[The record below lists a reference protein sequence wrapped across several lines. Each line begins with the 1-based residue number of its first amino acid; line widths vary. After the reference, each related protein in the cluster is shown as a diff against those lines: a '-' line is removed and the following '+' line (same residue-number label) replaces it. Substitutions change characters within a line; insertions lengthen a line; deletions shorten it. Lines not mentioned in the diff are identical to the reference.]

1 MHRSQSPPPF
11 LCSQHCSLPRVADSD
26 PPGSPQETD
35 PQEADEASFS
45 WQVVRSLLYSGLGK
59 TVSKVLNVVALL
71 VVLKLISAA
80 AFGVASIV
88 LAIFSILRAV
98 TELGLGVAIV
108 QAQDITREEIDSL
121 FWLSLLVSGTL
132 YVLLVAVA
140 PLIGGFYGEPQL
152 TPLLQV
158 YGLSVVVFSFY
169 FVPKNLLTK
178 EMAFARIVLAENVSL
193 LASSVLMVV
202 LAYYGFGA
210 WAIILGEL
218 GNRVGRL
225 GLFQFF
231 RPHWPGWTFNWAK
244 VWPRVS
250 FGLYATGSRLLYNFY
265 INADYLLVGRLFGP
279 EAVGIYTM
287 AYRIVSDPVR
297 TLASTINDVAYP
309 AFSKLQD
316 ELERLRTYF
325 STIARANLSL
335 IGLVLVVI
343 GVHIQELL
351 VVGGYEKYFD
361 AVPLV
366 YVFVLVGVF
375 RSVAALVPQ
384 LLNAV
389 GQARLNFFYA
399 IFSSVLMPVAF
410 FVGGQFSLT
419 GVAWAWVAAYPLV
432 VAVLLYFSARVLEV
446 SLPALLGAI
455 APGGIVLL
463 PALGAGLGLQ
473 WLTDTYLPG
482 MPIVALVLGVLG
494 TLGVGLGLLALRER
508 EAIAVLRGQ
517 YSAANA

>member
-1 MHRSQSPPPF
+1 MT
-11 LCSQHCSLPRVADSD
+11 DSD
-26 PPGSPQETD
+26 PPDQSQESGED
-35 PQEADEASFS
+35 SFS
-45 WQVVRSLLYSGLGK
+45 WQVIRSLLYSGLGK

-71 VVLKLISAA
+71 VVLKLISAS

-132 YVLLVAVA
+132 YALLVAVA
-140 PLIGGFYGEPQL
+140 PLVGWFYGEPQL
-152 TPLLQV
+152 TGLLQV

-178 EMAFARIVLAENVSL
+178 EMAFGRIVFAENASL
-193 LASSVLMVV
+193 LGSSVIMVT

-210 WAIILGEL
+210 WSIILGEL

-225 GLFQFF
+225 GLFHVF
-231 RPHWPGWTFNWAK
+231 RPYWPRWQFNWEE

-265 INADYLLVGRLFGP
+265 INADYLLVGRLFGT

-287 AYRIVSDPVR
+287 AYRIISDPVR

-309 AFSKLQD
+309 AFSKLQN
-316 ELERLRTYF
+316 ELDRLRTYF

-343 GVHIQELL
+343 GVHIQDLL

-361 AVPLV
+361 AIPLV
-366 YVFVLVGVF
+366 YVFALVGVF
-375 RSVAALVPQ
+375 RSVAALIPQ

-410 FVGGQFSLT
+410 FIGGQVSLT
-419 GVAWAWVAAYPLV
+419 GVAWAWVVAYPLV
-432 VAVLLYFSARVLEV
+432 VVVLLYFSARVLDTPFASV
-446 SLPALLGAI
+446 VGTI
-455 APGGIVLL
+455 APGGLVLL

-473 WLTDTYLPG
+473 WLTDTYLPT
-482 MPIVALVLGVLG
+482 MPILALGIGVLG
-494 TLGVGLGLLALRER
+494 TLAVGLGLIVLRER
-508 EAIAVLRGQ
+508 DAIAVLRGR

>member
-1 MHRSQSPPPF
+1 
-11 LCSQHCSLPRVADSD
+11 VANADGTDQD
-26 PPGSPQETD
+26 PAAED
-35 PQEADEASFS
+35 ASFS
-45 WQVVRSLLYSGLGK
+45 WQVIRSLLYSGLGK

-71 VVLKLISAA
+71 VVLKLISTS
-80 AFGVASIV
+80 AFGIASIV

-121 FWLSLLVSGTL
+121 FWLSLAVSGSL
-132 YVLLVAVA
+132 YLLLAA
-140 PLIGGFYGEPQL
+140 ASPLISWFYGQPQL
-152 TPLLQV
+152 TELLQV

-178 EMAFARIVLAENVSL
+178 EMAFGRIVFAENASL
-193 LASSVLMVV
+193 LASSVVMVA

-210 WAIILGEL
+210 WSIILGEL

-225 GLFQFF
+225 FLFQAF
-231 RPHWPGWTFNWAK
+231 RPHWPHWTFNWAK

-287 AYRIVSDPVR
+287 AYRIISDPVR

-309 AFSKLQD
+309 AFSKLQN
-316 ELERLRTYF
+316 ELSRLRTYF
-325 STIARANLSL
+325 FTIARANLSL
-335 IGLVLVVI
+335 IGLVLVII
-343 GVHIQELL
+343 GVHIEELL

-361 AVPLV
+361 AIPLV
-366 YVFVLVGVF
+366 YIFSLVGVL

-399 IFSSVLMPVAF
+399 IFSSLLMPAAF
-410 FVGGQFSLT
+410 LVGGQFSLN
-419 GVAWAWVAAYPLV
+419 GVAWAWVAAYPVV
-432 VAVLLYFSARVLEV
+432 VAVLLYFSARVLDT
-446 SLPALLGAI
+446 SLGHVVGVV
-455 APGGIVLL
+455 APGAVVLL
-463 PALGAGLGLQ
+463 PALGAGLGLE
-473 WLTDTYLPG
+473 LLADTYLPG
-482 MPIVALVLGVLG
+482 MPILTLVIGVIG
-494 TLGVGLGLLALRER
+494 TLAVGLGLIALREQ
-508 EAIAVLRGQ
+508 EALSVLRGQ